1 MTQRK
6 LTMRKSK
13 EILRMKW
20 KMGFSDRQVA
30 ASPRIAH
37 STVGDYRYL
46 AESCENVRGWK
57 QKIASVDTFSGLD
70 QVLIEN
76 IFAIQEDIVP
86 TNRAD
91 MFK

>member
-1 MTQRK
+1 MFIWQ
-6 LTMRKSK
+6 
-13 EILRMKW
+13 
-20 KMGFSDRQVA
+20 
-30 ASPRIAH
+30 
-37 STVGDYRYL
+37 YRYL

-57 QKIASVDTFSGLD
+57 HKIASPDTFSGLD

-86 TNRAD
+86 ANRAD